1 MLELCKDLVLKPLR
15 TAVAMRKGI
24 DQPSLWPSLHP
35 GKWFLVGNA
44 MRLANLIRSKT
55 AYIITLVQAPASH
68 DEAGFI
74 RISPNTPI
82 GVCLH
87 KLENFFA
94 EIGSASVMVYDN
106 MAHGVWRKFA
116 KDTTKIRIASVAI
129 GYVDL
134 VLTATLLASLGEKH
148 LGQVGASI
156 SEAVRHYAVV
166 LKVSNPRG
174 TCHTIACVGLR
185 G

>member
-1 MLELCKDLVLKPLR
+1 VTDPFVDVMLELCKDLVLKPLR
-15 TAVAMRKGI
+15 TAVAARKSI

-35 GKWFLVGNA
+35 GNWFLVGNA
-44 MRLANLIRSKT
+44 IRLASLIRSKT
-55 AYIITLVQAPASH
+55 ASIITLVQAPASH
-68 DEAGFI
+68 DAGFI

-82 GVCLH
+82 GVCLY

-116 KDTTKIRIASVAI
+116 KDTTKIRIASVVL

-156 SEAVRHYAVV
+156 SEAVKHYAVV

-174 TCHTIACVGLR
+174 TCQR
-185 G
+185 